1 MSFGQVSKSTPKI
14 NAVENRGLGI
24 VPLEQRK
31 RQRRNPGRRGNIYTI
46 HYQEGRAVKSELHM
60 EAH

>member
-14 NAVENRGLGI
+14 NAVENRGLRI
-24 VPLEQRK
+24 VPLGQKK
-31 RQRRNPGRRGNIYTI
+31 RQKKPWQRGNIYTI
-46 HYQEGRAVKSELHM
+46 HYQEGRAMKSEFHM